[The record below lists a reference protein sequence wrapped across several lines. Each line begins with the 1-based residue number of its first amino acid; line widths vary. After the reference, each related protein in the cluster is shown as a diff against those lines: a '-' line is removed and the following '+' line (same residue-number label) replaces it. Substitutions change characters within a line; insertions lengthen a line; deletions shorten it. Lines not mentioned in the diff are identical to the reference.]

1 MFAFHSRRRFTLSI
15 SSHFFLLSLASHL
28 LFSPSFAQQ
37 AVEHRQVSLA
47 KWGIGTGNFSG
58 ITPLGG
64 DRYAVVSDKEPADGY
79 FVLRIRQDSI
89 MGNVEDVELEAFH
102 GNPSPLLDE
111 KGLSLRDCED
121 IAFFPAA
128 GTLFI
133 SGEGDQRILEY
144 DDTGRLTGRELAV
157 PQIFSRDRIV
167 GNYGFE
173 ALTYS
178 PANHCFWTITES
190 TLPAD
195 GPCASPQNSRVQNLL
210 RLQAFG
216 DDLQPLAQYAYRAD
230 MPKIV
235 KYGSTYAMGGSAI
248 TPLPDG
254 DLLVLE
260 RELNVLEAYF
270 GSTVECKIFRISP
283 NSSWQIDGGTQL
295 STLDPNK
302 FVVKR
307 LVANFTTKITPV
319 RYNFANYEGMC
330 LGRRLS
336 DGRQTV
342 LLINDSQAAVG
353 RRVVHLKDYIKVLI
367 VE

>member
-1 MFAFHSRRRFTLSI
+1 MRLCLSFI
-15 SSHFFLLSLASHL
+15 LYLLPITSSL
-28 LFSPSFAQQ
+28 AQQ
-37 AVEHRQVSLA
+37 AVEHRQVSLG

-58 ITPLGG
+58 ITPLGD

-89 MGNVEDVELEAFH
+89 MGRVEDVELESYC

-121 IAFFPAA
+121 VAFFPTA

-133 SGEGDQRILEY
+133 CGEGDQRILEY
-144 DDTGRLTGRELAV
+144 DSLGHLTGRELAV
-157 PQIFSRDRIV
+157 PPIFSRAKII

-178 PANHCFWTITES
+178 PSNHCFWTITES

-195 GPCASPQNSRVQNLL
+195 GSCASPQNKRVQNLL

-216 DDLQPLAQYAYRAD
+216 DDFQPLAQYPYRMD

-235 KYGSTYAMGGSAI
+235 KYGSTYAMGVSAI
-248 TPLPDG
+248 TALPDG

-260 RELNVLEAYF
+260 RELNVSEAYF
-270 GSTVECKIFRISP
+270 ASTAECKIFRISP
-283 NSSWQIDGGTQL
+283 STSWQIDGNTQL

-302 FVVKR
+302 FLVKQ
-307 LVANFTTKITPV
+307 LIANFTTKLTPV
-319 RYNFANYEGMC
+319 CYNFANYEGMC
-330 LGRRLS
+330 LGRRLA

-342 LLINDSQAAVG
+342 LLINDSQAALG
-353 RRVVHLKDYIKVLI
+353 RRVIHLKDYIKVLI